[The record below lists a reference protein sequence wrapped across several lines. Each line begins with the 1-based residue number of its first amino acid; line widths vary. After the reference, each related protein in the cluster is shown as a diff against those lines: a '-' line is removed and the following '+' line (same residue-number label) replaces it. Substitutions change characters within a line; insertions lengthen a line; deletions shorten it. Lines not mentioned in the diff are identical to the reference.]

1 MRFCKGG
8 RIVVVYGEGDGWQ
21 RGWLVHEGLMV
32 RGCLGAGGLNVEG
45 MSGRELVK
53 GKVASRAGN
62 GV

>member
-1 MRFCKGG
+1 M
-8 RIVVVYGEGDGWQ
+8 VVYGEGDGWQ

-32 RGCLGAGGLNVEG
+32 RGCLGVGGLNVEG